1 MAALALRREEA
12 DSVLSRL
19 ACFSLRGCDC
29 SLFSAA
35 AVLLVVDTGSPLGAA
50 LSLLREACRS
60 LLAAGRSGGSTADM
74 PVLVPAAALSLD
86 TGSLLGAGLSRFRVG
101 AAWLSL
107 VLVLLSFVL
116 AVRRSCVSA
125 AVPLLTAVA
134 RSPAAGSLV
143 DCAGF
148 SLLRRVSAV
157 LAARVSRA
165 SAGAVVACD
174 ACSAVTDVPRGLRLL
189 PAVWLSLALAG
200 GRASLT
206 VSVAAVSMATASPL
220 LAAGCASFGAE
231 AGAFVVTPA
240 VTAGAGFGALCGEGG
255 DGGVAGVGFVAGAAG
270 LAASRGRLVD
280 AALPAAPVWVSVH
293 VPVDPVVRSTGFS
306 ESATRGGGEAFC
318 CDRAGGAAVFSAVA
332 GVFSLR
338 LTGALA
344 LLSV

>member
-60 LLAAGRSGGSTADM
+60 LLAAGRSRVSTADM
-74 PVLVPAAALSLD
+74 PVLVAAALSLATD
-86 TGSLLGAGLSRFRVG
+86 SLLGAGLSRFRVG

-148 SLLRRVSAV
+148 SLLRGFSAV